1 MNQIAI
7 VYKINQKD
15 LQEITNNLKTNK
27 LVEFL
32 AVPN

>member
-32 AVPN
+32 AVSN